1 MRAAAACGVRSTV
14 LPKEPPMPL
23 PAPFLRHMVLASS
36 LSCACAAAQAQA
48 FDAVRLFAV
57 PLEDGQGLAGLA
69 VIAGHEYLGSDERKT
84 LVLPALSYQWANG
97 WFAGTGNGVG
107 YKFHSRPD
115 MQYGLRVTLDLG
127 RDESDAKA
135 LAGMGDIDV
144 RPEFGGFFNY
154 FITKEW
160 FLTTSF
166 RYGAGNDRDGSQT
179 DIGIGWS
186 SPFAPQWRLGLGV
199 AATYV
204 NSKYMQA
211 FYGVTAQQ
219 SASSGYG
226 VYTPGAGW
234 RDVRGNASLTYSF
247 NADWSLTGAF
257 TVRSLQ
263 GDVKR
268 SPIVTE
274 DTPVAGV
281 LALSYS
287 F

>member
-1 MRAAAACGVRSTV
+1 VRCAKTLRLWLA
-14 LPKEPPMPL
+14 LPL
-23 PAPFLRHMVLASS
+23 
-36 LSCACAAAQAQA
+36 ACASLAVQAQA
-48 FDAVRLFAV
+48 FDAVRLYAV
-57 PLEDGQGLAGLA
+57 PLGDGQGLAGLA

-84 LVLPALSYQWANG
+84 LVLPAISYQWKNG
-97 WFAGTGNGVG
+97 WFAGAGNGIG
-107 YKFHSRPD
+107 YKFASPTN

-127 RDESDAKA
+127 RDESDARA
-135 LAGMGDIDV
+135 LAGMGDIDL

-154 FITKEW
+154 FITDEW

-186 SPFAPQWRLGLGV
+186 TQLAPQWRGALGV

-219 SASSGYG
+219 SASSGYA

-234 RDVRGNASLTYSF
+234 RDIRGNASLTYFF
-247 NADWSLTGAF
+247 NAEWSLTGAL

-274 DTPVAGV
+274 ETPVAGL
-281 LALSYS
+281 LALNYS

>member
-1 MRAAAACGVRSTV
+1 
-14 LPKEPPMPL
+14 MPL
-23 PAPFLRHMVLASS
+23 AKTLRLLLALPLACTS
-36 LSCACAAAQAQA
+36 LAVQAQA
-48 FDAVRLFAV
+48 FDAVRLYAV

-84 LVLPALSYQWANG
+84 LVLPAISYQWKNG
-97 WFAGTGNGVG
+97 WFAGTGNGIG
-107 YKFHSRPD
+107 YKFASPAN
-115 MQYGLRVTLDLG
+115 MQYGLRITLDLG
-127 RDESDAKA
+127 RDENDARA
-135 LAGMGDIDV
+135 LAGMGDIDL

-154 FITKEW
+154 FITDEW

-186 SPFAPQWRLGLGV
+186 TQLAPQWRGGLGV

-219 SASSGYG
+219 SASSGYA

-234 RDVRGNASLTYSF
+234 RDIRGNASLTYFF
-247 NADWSLTGAF
+247 NAEWSLTGAV

-274 DTPVAGV
+274 ETPVAGL

>member
-1 MRAAAACGVRSTV
+1 MT
-14 LPKEPPMPL
+14 LPT
-23 PAPFLRHMVLASS
+23 LRHLA
-36 LSCACAAAQAQA
+36 LALPLACASLAAHSQA
-48 FDAVRLFAV
+48 FDAVRLYAV

-84 LVLPALSYQWANG
+84 LVLPTISYQWANG
-97 WFAGTGNGVG
+97 WFAGTGNGIG
-107 YKFHSRPD
+107 YKFHSPPN

-127 RDESDAKA
+127 RDEDDARA
-135 LAGMGDIDV
+135 LAGMGDIDM

-154 FITKEW
+154 FITDEW

-166 RYGAGNDRDGSQT
+166 RYGAGNDRNGSQT

-186 SPFAPQWRLGLGV
+186 RQLAPQWRGALGV
-199 AATYV
+199 SATYV

-219 SASSGYG
+219 SARSGYAE
-226 VYTPGAGW
+226 YSPGAGW
-234 RDVRGNASLTYSF
+234 RDIRGNASLTYF
-247 NADWSLTGAF
+247 FDPHWSLTGAL
-257 TVRSLQ
+257 TVRSLMS
-263 GDVKR
+263 DVTR

-274 DTPVAGV
+274 DTPVAGL
-281 LALSYS
+281 LALNYS

>member
-1 MRAAAACGVRSTV
+1 MT
-14 LPKEPPMPL
+14 LPT
-23 PAPFLRHMVLASS
+23 LRHLA
-36 LSCACAAAQAQA
+36 LALPLACASLAAHSQA
-48 FDAVRLFAV
+48 FDAVRLYAV

-84 LVLPALSYQWANG
+84 LVLPTISYQWANG
-97 WFAGTGNGVG
+97 WFAGTGNGIG
-107 YKFHSRPD
+107 YKFHSPPN

-127 RDESDAKA
+127 RDEDDARA
-135 LAGMGDIDV
+135 LAGMGDIDM

-154 FITKEW
+154 FITDEW

-166 RYGAGNDRDGSQT
+166 RYGAGNDRNGSQT

-186 SPFAPQWRLGLGV
+186 RQLAPQWRGALGV
-199 AATYV
+199 SATYV

-219 SASSGYG
+219 SARSSYAE
-226 VYTPGAGW
+226 YSPGAGW
-234 RDVRGNASLTYSF
+234 RDIRGNASLTYF
-247 NADWSLTGAF
+247 FDAHWSLTGAL
-257 TVRSLQ
+257 TVRSLMS
-263 GDVKR
+263 DVTR

-274 DTPVAGV
+274 DTPVAGL
-281 LALSYS
+281 LALNYS